1 MSKILKIYIRASL
14 IALAIFIFY
23 NWLHDIFS
31 GEEGRV
37 RKFILQGKKAVE
49 AKDLLACADMISFD
63 YQDKYDN
70 DRQRLIFAAREF
82 FGYYKDIVVHI
93 EKMEIKLDDSK
104 TQASV
109 EIVALVVGRT
119 KENKSEKILEGLE
132 GEKSRVGVK
141 LVKVDK
147 RWRLLELE
155 FYESLRI
162 TGQEV
167 G

>member
-1 MSKILKIYIRASL
+1 MGRILKIYIRASL

-23 NWLHDIFS
+23 NWFHDFIS

-37 RKFILQGKKAVE
+37 KKFILQCKKAVE
-49 AKDLLACADMISFD
+49 AKDLLACADKISMN
-63 YQDKYDN
+63 YQDKYGN

-82 FGYYKDIVVHI
+82 FGYYKDIIVHI

-104 TQASV
+104 TQANV
-109 EIVALVVGRT
+109 EIQALVIGRT

-132 GEKSRVGVK
+132 GEKGRVGIK
-141 LVKVDK
+141 LIKVDK
-147 RWRLLELE
+147 NWHLLELE